1 MEDEVIVDE
10 IPTETETDEDF
21 FSDIDNEVITEDIDE
36 GKEEGSDGEEND
48 ESEVP
53 SEDSKDDSKSEEVD
67 FKPLLDA
74 LKGKIKYNKEEVEV
88 KSIEDLIENY
98 QKGLNYDKKLQE
110 LENLQNSRLEKYA
123 KEKADALGISVDE
136 YMNQV
141 EAYEKQQE
149 RQREADELEDLIN
162 AGTPESIAK
171 ELIASRQQRKQIQQ
185 ELNDIKAEREADK
198 KEKEKNK
205 EYQDFL
211 NEFPD
216 VMPES
221 IPKEVF
227 EDAENSSLKEAY
239 MKWKLKE
246 LEKEISIS
254 KTNEKNKKSSV
265 GSTTETGTTNEKH
278 ERVQRGFQRW
288 ERYSCFG
295 RCLAS
300 DN

>member
-1 MEDEVIVDE
+1 MENEEIVE
-10 IPTETETDEDF
+10 SIPTETMESDDDF
-21 FSDIDNEVITEDIDE
+21 FSEVDSEVIA
-36 GKEEGSDGEEND
+36 EETNGEEDTNS
-48 ESEVP
+48 EEEETNEAEVP
-53 SEDSKDDSKSEEVD
+53 SEASEDNSKSEQEVD

-74 LKGKIKYNKEEVEV
+74 LKGKIKYNKEEVIPE
-88 KSIEDLIENY
+88 SLEDLIENY

-198 KEKEKNK
+198 REKERTK

-211 NEFPD
+211 DEFPD
-216 VMPES
+216 VKPEN

-227 EDAENSSLKEAY
+227 EDAENSNLKEAY

-246 LEKEISIS
+246 LEKQISIS
-254 KTNEKNKKSSV
+254 KTNEKNKQSSI
-265 GSTTETGTTNEKH
+265 GSTTESGTVKEKH
-278 ERVQRGFQRW
+278 EKDLFLEGFG
-288 ERYSCFG
+288 EE
-295 RCLAS
+295 
-300 DN
+300 

>member
-1 MEDEVIVDE
+1 MENEEVVE
-10 IPTETETDEDF
+10 SIPTETMESDEDF
-21 FSDIDNEVITEDIDE
+21 FSEVDSEVIA
-36 GKEEGSDGEEND
+36 EETNGEENTNS
-48 ESEVP
+48 EEEETNEAEVP
-53 SEDSKDDSKSEEVD
+53 SEASEDNSKSEQEVD

-74 LKGKIKYNKEEVEV
+74 LKGKIKYNKEEVTPE
-88 KSIEDLIENY
+88 SLEDLIENY
-98 QKGLNYDKKLQE
+98 QKGLNYDKKVQE
-110 LENLQNSRLEKYA
+110 LDNLQNSRLERYA

-211 NEFPD
+211 KEFPD
-216 VMPES
+216 VKPES

-265 GSTTETGTTNEKH
+265 GSTTDTGTTNEKH
-278 ERVQRGFQRW
+278 EKDLFLEGF
-288 ERYSCFG
+288 ES
-295 RCLAS
+295 
-300 DN
+300 

>member
-1 MEDEVIVDE
+1 MENEEIVE
-10 IPTETETDEDF
+10 SIPTETMESDEDF
-21 FSDIDNEVITEDIDE
+21 FSEVDSEIIAENTDE
-36 GKEEGSDGEEND
+36 GKEEVSDGEEND

-53 SEDSKDDSKSEEVD
+53 SEDSEDNSKSEQEVD

-74 LKGKIKYNKEEVEV
+74 LKGKIKYNKEEVTPE
-88 KSIEDLIENY
+88 SLEDLIENY
-98 QKGLNYDKKLQE
+98 QKGLNYDKKVQE
-110 LENLQNSRLEKYA
+110 LDNLQNSRLERYA

-185 ELNDIKAEREADK
+185 ELNDIKAEREADR

-211 NEFPD
+211 KEFPD
-216 VMPES
+216 VNPES

-227 EDAENSSLKEAY
+227 EEAEKSSLSNAY
-239 MKWKLKE
+239 MKWKLKD
-246 LEKEISIS
+246 LEKQISIS
-254 KTNEKNKKSSV
+254 KTNEKNKQSSI
-265 GSTTETGTTNEKH
+265 GSTTESGTVKEKH
-278 ERVQRGFQRW
+278 EKDLFLEGFG
-288 ERYSCFG
+288 EE
-295 RCLAS
+295 
-300 DN
+300 

>member
-1 MEDEVIVDE
+1 MENEEIVE
-10 IPTETETDEDF
+10 SIPTETMESDEDF
-21 FSDIDNEVITEDIDE
+21 FSDIDNEVITENVDE
-36 GKEEGSDGEEND
+36 EKEEESDKNENEEA
-48 ESEVP
+48 EVP
-53 SEDSKDDSKSEEVD
+53 SEATEDNSMSEQNVD

-74 LKGKIKYNKEEVEV
+74 LKGKIKYNKEEVNVE
-88 KSIEDLIENY
+88 SIEDLIENY

-123 KEKADALGISVDE
+123 KEKADALGITVDE

-141 EAYEKQQE
+141 EEYEKQQE

-171 ELIASRQQRKQIQQ
+171 ELIASRQQRKLIQQ
-185 ELNDIKAEREADK
+185 ELNDIKAEREADRE
-198 KEKEKNK
+198 EKEKTK

-211 NEFPD
+211 KEFPD
-216 VMPES
+216 VKPDS

-227 EDAENSSLKEAY
+227 EDAENSTLKEAY

-265 GSTTETGTTNEKH
+265 GSTTDTGTTNEKH
-278 ERVQRGFQRW
+278 ERDLFLEGFNG
-288 ERYSCFG
+288 ERI
-295 RCLAS
+295 
-300 DN
+300 DE